1 MTGQIG
7 YVRADVAAFLARLE
21 HDGNG
26 FAPGDDIVQSR
37 LAFSAMLRAN
47 DAPVSPRATPRSFTC
62 PGPAAPIA
70 LRLFTVAPEA
80 NSVRSSRPVVIFF
93 HGGGFIL
100 GDLDSYASLCAEI
113 AVQTGL
119 PVVAVDYRLA
129 PEAPFPAAPDD
140 CEAATRWIAEH
151 ASALGLAAN
160 GLILMGDSA
169 GGNLAI
175 VTAQA
180 LAARPAALPVVL
192 QVPLYPVAGPIGR
205 HESYRAFREGHLLTR
220 EALARFHAG
229 YAAPLDDPR
238 HYPLMHE
245 DLHQSPPALVVTAE
259 YDPLR
264 DSGREYAA
272 RLQAEGVP
280 CLAIEVPGMI
290 HGFMTLRKAIPSAQ
304 SDLETI
310 THAMTNMLERHS

>member
-1 MTGQIG
+1 MIGQIG
-7 YVRADVAAFLARLE
+7 YVRSDVAAFLAQLQ
-21 HDGNG
+21 HDANA
-26 FAPGDDIVQSR
+26 FVPGDNIVRSR
-37 LAFSAMLRAN
+37 RAFSAMLHAN
-47 DAPVSPRATPRSFTC
+47 DASPSPLIIPRSFTC
-62 PGPAAPIA
+62 PGPVAPIA
-70 LRLFTVAPEA
+70 LRLFDVAAATEPG
-80 NSVRSSRPVVIFF
+80 NTSRPVVIFF

-100 GDLDSYASLCAEI
+100 GDLDSYASLCSEI
-113 AVQTGL
+113 ALQTGL

-151 ASALGLAAN
+151 TPSLGLAAG

-180 LAARPAALPVVL
+180 LAAHPAALPVVL
-192 QVPLYPVAGPIGR
+192 QVPLYPVAGPIAR
-205 HESYRAFREGHLLTR
+205 HESYRTFREGHLLTR
-220 EALARFHAG
+220 EVLARFHAG

-238 HYPLMHE
+238 HYPLLRE
-245 DLHQSPPALVVTAE
+245 DLSNAPPAIVVTAE

-272 RLQAEGVP
+272 RLQAQGVS

-310 THAMTNMLERHS
+310 TQAMTNMLERHS